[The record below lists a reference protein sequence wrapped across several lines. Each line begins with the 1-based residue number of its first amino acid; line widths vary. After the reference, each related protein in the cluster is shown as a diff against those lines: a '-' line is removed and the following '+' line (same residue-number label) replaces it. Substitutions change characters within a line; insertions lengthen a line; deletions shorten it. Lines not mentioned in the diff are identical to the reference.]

1 MNKKLFSNKITI
13 SSTREKVMEVLK
25 NPEKPL
31 ALIPDIISVE
41 NISTNQF
48 KIIRNEPSVNTSEVV
63 TIEENK
69 GEITFKST
77 GGRFSYDLVFG
88 IENSVDDKVILTE
101 TLTATEETKLPLS
114 LLAPIAKHAFSQTL
128 NGLKSY
134 IEVLN

>member
-41 NISTNQF
+41 NISTNQY
-48 KIIRNEPSVNTSEVV
+48 KIIRNEPSVNTSEVI
-63 TIEENK
+63 TLKENND
-69 GEITFKST
+69 EIIFKST
-77 GGRFSYDLVFG
+77 GGRFSYDLVFN
-88 IENSVDDKVILTE
+88 IEDSVDDKIILTE
-101 TLTATEETKLPLS
+101 TLTATKETKLPLS

-128 NGLKSY
+128 SGLKSY